1 MLGLVPT
8 SLAWADQFQNAAP
21 SRRVI
26 TLDDAANPT
35 SPVSRPSPSPTVRIN
50 SNATTRVA
58 QPAARVAQPNAAT
71 TVRPQQAPAQNFR
84 PAPTFTPRPAPVQ
97 TFAPRPTPRPI
108 ATPTP
113 KAAAKEESVDLNSL
127 SSATPSNHA
136 ATGAQ
141 ANSGSSH
148 AGADPSGRGLN
159 LQPNFKFFFDLWL
172 INQPNVMDFTFKN
185 IHSYTFID
193 LMPDNKLTFSFSFN
207 LASRSN
213 YFELGYQV
221 NPRLSVRG
229 GKILIPFDDTFPH
242 TMYGGRPNLS
252 VFFMNGQTA
261 FLPDLWAEPG
271 IAVKYRLLEQRNFHL
286 DGTLYVTNGFQGN
299 TQNPYPGAAN
309 NLYPEFGGLT
319 TIDISD
325 NNRDKAIGGR
335 LESLWYRKFSLNGS
349 FYTCRWSDQGSPDER
364 LTALGID
371 SQLRFASTGTE
382 FRAALISMNVNLPG
396 DSFTRGGWY
405 FEASQKFGVKR
416 DWKGILRTGY
426 RQNDNRVIEVS
437 DQRLI
442 GGVLVWRPGLVQWSF
457 ETWRDLND
465 VPGKTNFTL
474 TALRA
479 AVEL

>member
-1 MLGLVPT
+1 
-8 SLAWADQFQNAAP
+8 
-21 SRRVI
+21 
-26 TLDDAANPT
+26 
-35 SPVSRPSPSPTVRIN
+35 VR
-50 SNATTRVA
+50 AH
-58 QPAARVAQPNAAT
+58 
-71 TVRPQQAPAQNFR
+71 
-84 PAPTFTPRPAPVQ
+84 
-97 TFAPRPTPRPI
+97 
-108 ATPTP
+108 PTP
-113 KAAAKEESVDLNSL
+113 KASSGEEAVDLNSL
-127 SSATPSNHA
+127 TSTSDTPATHPVAGGESSGKP
-136 ATGAQ
+136 
-141 ANSGSSH
+141 
-148 AGADPSGRGLN
+148 LN
-159 LQPNFKFFFDLWL
+159 LAPNFKFYFDLWL

-185 IHSYTFID
+185 VHSYTFID

-213 YFELGYQV
+213 YFELGYQAT
-221 NPRLSVRG
+221 PRLHFRG

-252 VFFMNGQTA
+252 VFFMDGQTA

-271 IAVKYRLLEQRNFHL
+271 VAAKYRLVDYPHFRM
-286 DGTLYVTNGFQGN
+286 DGTLYVTNGFQSN
-299 TQNPYPGAAN
+299 TGDPMPGQSGQIYPD
-309 NLYPEFGGLT
+309 FGGLT

-335 LESLWYRKFSLNGS
+335 IESLWWRKFGLNGS
-349 FYTCRWSDQGSPDER
+349 FYTCRWSNQGAPAQR
-364 LTALGID
+364 MTALGID

-405 FEASQKFGVKR
+405 LEAGQKFGFR
-416 DWKGILRTGY
+416 REWKALLRTGY

-442 GGVLVWRPGLVQWSF
+442 GGVLLWKPGLVQWSF

-465 VPGKTNFTL
+465 VPGKVNTTL